1 VKPEFFRLFR
11 SVPFWVVVVVA
22 ASLPL
27 WLPSYH
33 LSIAILTLMYVGM
46 ALAWNVIGGIGGQIS
61 LAHSIFLGIGSHFAA
76 ALFLSFGVNLW
87 IAAVLAACLAA
98 SLGMFIAWVDHRFH
112 LGHLS
117 FALITLAFAE
127 IGELIVLGWD
137 FVGGASGL
145 NLPRD
150 TGHLLRFEFGGAHGY
165 FWLALVLAALC
176 FLTNLAVLD
185 SKLGYRLR
193 AIRDNE
199 NAAQAVGIPLLRT
212 KATAM
217 AISAA
222 LMSLVGT
229 AYARYV
235 SFIDP
240 YVFASPAVIIEVV
253 LIATIGG
260 LGTPYGPMVAAAI
273 LVPMAEIVRGE
284 LGGVA
289 PGLHFF
295 IYGLLIV
302 VVIRVMPQGVV
313 PRLSAL
319 AARRRPHAR
328 PAAPPGGQ
336 ARGDAAGDPAYEER
350 TR

>member
-1 VKPEFFRLFR
+1 MKPEFFRLLR
-11 SVPFWVVVVVA
+11 SLRFWVVVLAA

-33 LSIAILTLMYVGM
+33 LSVAILALVYVGM
-46 ALAWNVIGGIGGQIS
+46 ALAWNVVGGIGGQIS
-61 LAHSIFLGIGSHFAA
+61 LVHSVFLGIGAHLAA
-76 ALFLSFGVNLW
+76 ALFLTYGVNLW
-87 IAAVLAACLAA
+87 LAAALAA
-98 SLGMFIAWVDHRFH
+98 GLAALLGVFVAYVDHRFH

-150 TGHLLRFEFGGAHGY
+150 QGRFARFEFGGARGY
-165 FWLALVLAALC
+165 FWLVLVLAVAC
-176 FLTNLAVLD
+176 FLANLAVLN

-212 KATAM
+212 KATGM

-222 LMSLVGT
+222 LMALVGT
-229 AYARYV
+229 AYARYTT
-235 SFIDP
+235 FIDP
-240 YVFASPAVIIEVV
+240 YVFASPAIIIEVV

-260 LGTPYGPMVAAAI
+260 LGTPYGPLVAAAF
-273 LVPMAEIVRGE
+273 LVPLGEYVRGE

-302 VVIRVMPQGVV
+302 IVIRLMPQGVV
-313 PRLSAL
+313 PWLQGI
-319 AARRRPHAR
+319 ARRRRQTAAR
-328 PAAPPGGQ
+328 VVQHGEGA
-336 ARGDAAGDPAYEER
+336 
-350 TR
+350 

>member
-1 VKPEFFRLFR
+1 MKPEFFRVLR
-11 SVPFWVVVVVA
+11 SVPFWAAILVA

-27 WLPSYH
+27 WLPSYQ
-33 LSIAILTLMYVGM
+33 LSIAILTLVYVGM
-46 ALAWNVIGGIGGQIS
+46 ALSWNLLGGIGGQIS
-61 LAHSIFLGIGSHFAA
+61 LAHSLFLGIGSHLAA
-76 ALFLSFGVNLW
+76 ALFLTYGINLW
-87 IAAVLAACLAA
+87 LAALLSAGVAA
-98 SLGMFIAWVDHRFH
+98 LLGAFIAYVDHRFH

-137 FVGGASGL
+137 FLGGASGL
-145 NLPRD
+145 NMPRD
-150 TGHLLRFEFGGAHGY
+150 QGRFLRFEFGGARGY
-165 FWLALVLAALC
+165 FWLVLALAAVC
-176 FLTNLAVLD
+176 FLANLAVLN

-199 NAAQAVGIPLLRT
+199 NAAEAVGIPLLRT

-222 LMSLVGT
+222 LMALVGT
-229 AYARYV
+229 AYARYA

-240 YVFASPAVIIEVV
+240 YVFASPAIIIEVV

-260 LGTPYGPMVAAAI
+260 LGTPYGPLVAAI
-273 LVPMAEIVRGE
+273 FLVPMGEYIRGE

-302 VVIRVMPQGVV
+302 IVIRVMPQGVV
-313 PRLSAL
+313 PWIRGV
-319 AARRRPHAR
+319 ARRRRHAR
-328 PAAPPGGQ
+328 RTSPSPS
-336 ARGDAAGDPAYEER
+336 GDVGETAVVQSKAQ
-350 TR
+350 